1 MKFAWHF
8 FLAGCLLNTLGVA
21 AADDPQPQPDDP
33 NVPETIELT
42 VVPAAEPR
50 PALKYHL
57 LPQPSERTPGN
68 AAQFYYRAIL
78 HLNNL
83 PKDYWKAYD
92 EHQATWL
99 SPDPKVF
106 PKDEV
111 VKWLPGGGWE
121 SQLKVA
127 AYREYCD
134 WDYRIQDLRGLETI
148 GFLLQEIQD
157 CRSLARLIQLKAH
170 LQIMEGHYTEALAT
184 LRLGY
189 QLGHDVAQPPL
200 LINALVG
207 IAITQIMNNELVVLI
222 DRGDINLYWAL
233 AALPQ
238 PLIDLGPAM
247 QYEMGMTQQ
256 IFPFLKDAET
266 SERTPDEWRRLMIE
280 GLVGLEGLSGESS
293 PKFSGWQAELAAAA
307 VVAKLYPVAKDA
319 LIAGGM
325 DRQRVE
331 EMPVGQV
338 VAIHTAR
345 STEYVYHEVFKISL
359 LPYDEA
365 MRRMPLV
372 MQNLIKEGYLG
383 PNLSGRSGLP
393 IAGLLLPAASNVM
406 QAEIRSA
413 RGFASLQAIEAIRM
427 HAANS
432 GGKLPATL
440 AEVTVV
446 PVPPNPATGEP
457 FPYQLDAA
465 TNTATLE
472 VPASAGQQPRH
483 EGKRYVIRVEGK

>member
-8 FLAGCLLNTLGVA
+8 LLAGCLLNTLGVA
-21 AADDPQPQPDDP
+21 AADDPQPSDP
-33 NVPETIELT
+33 NVPETIELS

-68 AAQFYYRAIL
+68 AAQFYYRSIL

-83 PKDYWKAYD
+83 PKDYWKPYD

-111 VKWLPGGGWE
+111 VKWLPVGGWE

-207 IAITQIMNNELVVLI
+207 IAITNLMNNELVVLI

-266 SERTPDEWRRLMIE
+266 AERTPDEWRRLMIE

-307 VVAKLYPVAKDA
+307 VVAKLYPIAKEE

-372 MQNLIKEGYLG
+372 MQNLTKEGYLG
-383 PNLSGRSGLP
+383 PNLNGRAGLP

-413 RGFASLQAIEAIRM
+413 RSFASLQAIEAIRM
-427 HAANS
+427 HASTS

-446 PVPPNPATGEP
+446 PVPLNPATGEP
-457 FPYQLDAA
+457 FPYQFDTA
-465 TNTATLE
+465 TNTATLD